1 MTSTSGLTS
10 VGLAMVPRGALLSLS
25 VRPGCSYM
33 KQRPSAARMDTLLG
47 PRGAG
52 AGAAGPG
59 WPVTDESPRS
69 SSAWKDTTQDF
80 AGLARICLE
89 IRIVNCQRAMG
100 YMAVR
105 DIGGTAVYR
114 YIHQVCGHIGL
125 TPASHSRLTHL
136 ALNSRV
142 FSRAACPRVK

>member
-1 MTSTSGLTS
+1 
-10 VGLAMVPRGALLSLS
+10 
-25 VRPGCSYM
+25 
-33 KQRPSAARMDTLLG
+33 MDTLLG

-105 DIGGTAVYR
+105 EIGYR
-114 YIHQVCGHIGL
+114 YIHPDI
-125 TPASHSRLTHL
+125 HL
-136 ALNSRV
+136 YIMRPH
-142 FSRAACPRVK
+142 RAHTCITLMN